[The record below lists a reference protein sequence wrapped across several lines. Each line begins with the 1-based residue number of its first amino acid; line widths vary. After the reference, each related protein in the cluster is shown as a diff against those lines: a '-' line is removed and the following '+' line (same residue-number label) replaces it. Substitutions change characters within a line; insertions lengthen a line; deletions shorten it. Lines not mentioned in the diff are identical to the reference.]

1 MNKSRPIN
9 LKLST
14 IYFPITAI
22 SSILHRISG
31 VIMLFLFGIFLW
43 LLDLSLSSQEN
54 FHYVEIL
61 FDNFYFRLTIWSILT
76 VFIYHIVN
84 GIRHI
89 LMDFRWLSE
98 TLKTG
103 IFSSYIVFVISIL
116 FSILLAGVFIW

>member
-14 IYFPITAI
+14 IHFPITAI

-31 VIMLFLFGIFLW
+31 VIILFLFGIFLW

-54 FHYVEIL
+54 FQYVMSFFNNI
-61 FDNFYFRLTIWSILT
+61 YFKFIVWNILT

-84 GIRHI
+84 GIRHV
-89 LMDFRWLSE
+89 LMDFRFLSE
-98 TLKTG
+98 TLKSG
-103 IFSSYIVFVISIL
+103 VLSSYIVFVISIIL
-116 FSILLAGVFIW
+116 SILAGVFIW